1 MRNSHSRSG
10 VYSYMLRVP
19 LLLICSLAAWA
30 QAQHWAQQAPQQ
42 DPINAALQAVWQA
55 RNEGRFEDAAAA
67 RDQARSLLQRSPVDA
82 PQYQGWVQQVAQA
95 YQSSGVNL
103 QARAILQD
111 ALTRTA
117 PLGNSHPAH
126 VGMLSALADSWWQDG
141 SLLKAA
147 GYLEQAAAAQAEAP
161 PPATAPAAPA
171 GKFMI
176 SGGISFSR
184 LVAVNGFGPVGFNSS
199 IYTYT
204 RLADLYQ
211 QLGRPDAVA
220 AVAARI
226 RTLAA
231 NDPTALARFYEQR
244 GQLDDAAA
252 IYQKAAEQSA
262 DPQVKASAWQA
273 LASLDQR
280 QQRYSDA
287 AAALQ
292 QAIAALESSD
302 QPGVRD
308 QTQWIRQGLARTLG
322 QAGQIDRGDR
332 IFQQLIQQTA
342 GTAQAGQTLI
352 SYAQYLA
359 DTKRGSQAET
369 LLKESLAGGVASQ
382 DPQQQA
388 GVYFTLANLASQAG
402 NAKAAE
408 SYRKQAQA
416 LQPQPNPPAG
426 QQSLS
431 EDIRKTNAALSQR
444 QFEDAYSLALQVL
457 DTAPQASDRFQVEW
471 FIPNVANQLAANRQ
485 PAKAEQLFQR
495 LFALM
500 ETWQPDSVQHLITV
514 SQNYLQFLMGQK
526 DRWGDV
532 PAALE
537 QVRGLL
543 ASSNGPDS
551 GTLAQPVRMKL
562 EFERNHAQWQA
573 AQASGHDLLELQES
587 LSGNTSAPYLSDLQ
601 SVARVYTAA
610 GDFATALPLF
620 RKAIAI
626 ADLVSTP
633 NNDWSRPATRMEA
646 AQTLANLKQFDEA
659 VKLAEEAVAVAKAG
673 PSPQPYL
680 TQQLEQIRQMQ
691 QSAAK

>member
-10 VYSYMLRVP
+10 VYSYMLRVA

-30 QAQHWAQQAPQQ
+30 QQWAQPSPQQ
-42 DPINAALQAVWQA
+42 DPINAALQAIWQA

-67 RDQARSLLQRSPVDA
+67 RDQARSLLQHVPVDA

-95 YQSSGVNL
+95 YQSSGMNL
-103 QARAILQD
+103 QARAVLLD
-111 ALTRTA
+111 ALARSA

-126 VGMLSALADSWWQDG
+126 VGMLNALAESWWQDG

-161 PPATAPAAPA
+161 PPATAPAAAA

-184 LVAVNGFGPVGFNSS
+184 LVAVNGSGPVAFNSS
-199 IYTYT
+199 VYTYT

-262 DPQVKASAWQA
+262 DPQMKASAWQA

-280 QQRYSDA
+280 RQRYSDA

-292 QAIAALESSD
+292 QAIAVMESSD
-302 QPGVRD
+302 KPGMRD
-308 QTQWIRQGLARTLG
+308 QTQWIRQSLARTLG
-322 QAGQIDRGDR
+322 QAGQTDRGDQ

-342 GTAQAGQTLI
+342 GTSQGGQMLM

-359 DTKRGSQAET
+359 DTKRESQAES
-369 LLKESLAGGVASQ
+369 LLKESLASGAASQ
-382 DPQQQA
+382 DPPQQA
-388 GVYFTLANLASQAG
+388 GVYFTLANLASRTG

-408 SYRKQAQA
+408 SYQKQAQA

-426 QQSLS
+426 QQSLA
-431 EDIRKTNAALSQR
+431 EDIRKVNAALSQR
-444 QFEDAYSLALQVL
+444 QFEDAYSLALHII
-457 DTAPQASDRFQVEW
+457 DIAPQAVDRFQVEW
-471 FIPNVANQLAANRQ
+471 FIPNVASQLAANHQ
-485 PAKAEQLFQR
+485 PANAEQLFHR

-514 SQNYLQFLMGQK
+514 NQSYAQFLMGQK
-526 DRWGDV
+526 ERWGDV

-537 QVRGLL
+537 QYRDLL

-562 EFERNHAQWQA
+562 EFERSHSEWQA

-587 LSGNTSAPYLSDLQ
+587 LSGNTSEPYLRDLQ

-610 GDFATALPLF
+610 GDSATALPLF

-633 NNDWSRPATRMEA
+633 NNDWNRPATRMEA
-646 AQTLANLKQFDEA
+646 AHTLASLKQFDEA
-659 VKLAEEAVAVAKAG
+659 VKLAEEAVAVAKA
-673 PSPQPYL
+673 STNQQPHL
-680 TQQLEQIRQMQ
+680 EQQLDQIRQMQ
-691 QSAAK
+691 QAARK